1 MLGQAMFTVALP
13 SVVHSVTWHDGENLL
28 CGSTAGIVGVCLA
41 PSQSG
46 APSDAGSDRD
56 SDASGEYKSGTGAG
70 VVLIT
75 EPTTS
80 WAGVAGEVS
89 KVRVVDGGRAFG
101 LARADNVAQA
111 LGARVCVFDV
121 EPPG

>member
-1 MLGQAMFTVALP
+1 MFTVALP
-13 SVVHSVTWHDGENLL
+13 SVVHSVTWRDGENLL
-28 CGSTAGIVGVCLA
+28 CGSTAGVVSVCLA
-41 PSQSG
+41 PPQAG
-46 APSDAGSDRD
+46 AASVAGSDHD
-56 SDASGEYKSGTGAG
+56 NDASGEYKSGTGAA
-70 VVLIT
+70 VVPIT

-101 LARADNVAQA
+101 LARADNVGQA